1 MSFGDGRAHVGGV
14 IAWRPT
20 QGGNAESLN
29 EIGAFHRYF
38 DATPQADLLYDCV
51 RQTVEED
58 LPEEDL
64 PEEDLPEEAG
74 NLRRY
79 DAFRAKVEAI
89 VEMQERTI
97 DLLFRRLRQN
107 GGKLSK
113 RARPATPGDRSGGLA
128 YRLRRD
134 ASCP

>member
-58 LPEEDL
+58 LPEE
-64 PEEDLPEEAG
+64 AS

>member
-58 LPEEDL
+58 LPEE
-64 PEEDLPEEAG
+64 AG

-107 GGKLSK
+107 GGKLFK

>member
-51 RQTVEED
+51 RQTV
-58 LPEEDL
+58 EEDL